1 VTEVLAEPA
10 AAGPVVAVSDWI
22 TAWPDLVARWVPTP
36 AWRSMGTDG
45 YGRSDTREA
54 LRRFFD
60 IDAAHIVAAVL
71 VELAR
76 MGSLP
81 REQVAEA
88 VAALDIQPAAPY
100 ALDR

>member
-1 VTEVLAEPA
+1 MI
-10 AAGPVVAVSDWI
+10 S
-22 TAWPDLVARWVPTP
+22 RWVPTQ

-60 IDAAHIVAAVL
+60 IDAPHIAAAVL

-81 REQVAEA
+81 RDRVAEA
-88 VAALDIQPAAPY
+88 VAALDLEPGAPF
-100 ALDR
+100 ALGR